1 MVAKIVSKKRE
12 YYSRV
17 FAIFNPGWHQC
28 VIVFDDENQ
37 TFELCE
43 VYDRIPF
50 LERKVFIT
58 DTDQSHMIEK
68 EEIKLSWN
76 TVYKK
81 CLGYDWILNNPD
93 FIRQIKEGED
103 VDPQYLQ
110 MAREANRTIDKN
122 EWHTVKKQK
131 DADDLISAA
140 WGFHDAIL
148 EHISYRATDPS
159 KEAYDAPS
167 RTQVLFTACWNCDI
181 LLEFCGDVLIHFGV
195 DDHTMPQIMD
205 CNILFCDGFVYWVD
219 DSCVKNVTDIT
230 NEHTYFRARSL
241 KWKMITKTMPDC

>member
-1 MVAKIVSKKRE
+1 MVAKIVSKERE

-17 FAIFNPGWHQC
+17 FATFNPGWHQC

-37 TFELCE
+37 MFELCE

-50 LERKVFIT
+50 LKRNVFIT
-58 DTDQSHMIEK
+58 DTDQDKMIET
-68 EEIKLSWN
+68 EEIKLSWK
-76 TVYKK
+76 TVCKN

-93 FIRQIKEGED
+93 LIRQIKERKD
-103 VDPQYLQ
+103 VDPKYVQ
-110 MAREANRTIDKN
+110 MAREANRTIDKS
-122 EWHTVKKQK
+122 EWHTVKKKK
-131 DADDLISAA
+131 DADNLISAA

-148 EHISYRATDPS
+148 ERISYQTKDPA

-167 RTQVLFTACWNCDI
+167 RVQVLFTACWNCDI
-181 LLEFCGDVLIHFGV
+181 LLEFCGDVSIHFGV

-205 CNILFCDGFVYWVD
+205 CNILFCDGFVYWID
-219 DSCVKNVTDIT
+219 DLGVASVTDIT

-241 KWKMITKTMPDC
+241 KWKMITKKDTDC